1 MAKVLLPYSRLIRFD
16 ACNLR
21 NRVELFH
28 AAFGYCPDEHSTYRQ
43 WWTVT
48 PNPYDMLW
56 ALRTTER
63 LTRDIA
69 IPLARSI
76 DTPTPYLQGCKRNF
90 FNYLRRG
97 CPRYAISWLSWLCE
111 DSCISNQEL
120 VKRIESL
127 LDKAEGV
134 QDGNLKPP
142 SV

>member
-21 NRVELFH
+21 GRVELFH
-28 AAFGYCPDEHSTYRQ
+28 AAFGFYPNERSTYRQ
-43 WWTVT
+43 WLTVT
-48 PNPYDMLW
+48 PDPYDMLW
-56 ALRTTER
+56 ALRTTKR

-76 DTPTPYLQGCKRNF
+76 DTPTSDLQNYKRRF
-90 FNYLRRG
+90 FDDLRRG
-97 CPRYAISWLSWLCE
+97 CPRSANHWLRWLCE
-111 DSCISNQEL
+111 DSCISNEEL
-120 VKRIESL
+120 TKRIKSL

>member
-1 MAKVLLPYSRLIRFD
+1 MAKVLLPYSRLIRFG
-16 ACNLR
+16 ACQLVTR
-21 NRVELFH
+21 AAKFYD
-28 AAFGYCPDEHSTYRQ
+28 AFGFYPNERSTYRQ
-43 WWTVT
+43 WGTVT

-56 ALRTTER
+56 ALRTTKR

-111 DSCISNQEL
+111 DSCISDEEL
-120 VKRIESL
+120 TKRIESL
-127 LDKAEGV
+127 LDQAEGV

-142 SV
+142 RV

>member
-28 AAFGYCPDEHSTYRQ
+28 AVFGHNPNEHSTYRQ

-48 PNPYDMLW
+48 PNPYEMLW
-56 ALRTTER
+56 ALRTTKR

-76 DTPTPYLQGCKRNF
+76 DTPTSYLQRCKRNF
-90 FNYLRRG
+90 FNDLRIG
-97 CPRYAISWLSWLCE
+97 CPRSANSWLSWLCE
-111 DSCISNQEL
+111 DSCISDEEL
-120 VKRIESL
+120 TKRIESL